1 METETDPYRLGNGG
15 YRTDRGHA
23 AASKQVLLPSIVPP
37 SHREKTDI
45 DDHRHK
51 RVRLHDNIQQPQRQP
66 PLAPPDEHSDCFI
79 VGERRVERSD
89 GIASNA
95 AAPTPDTQLERSSS
109 TKAHKPRLPATLL
122 SDLFQ
127 SFTTVPQS
135 LQHAPSCS
143 DHHSDLTNMPPP
155 QHSSGAWPQA
165 KSLAQDLDVSDEA
178 DQVRAFVEQLGGL
191 QCVTCRHPLLSRSD
205 LHDVLPRQFR
215 ALFATPQRD
224 PTSTS
229 GTKKKI
235 KRYFDIS
242 PGPVELLLLCPK
254 CQDSSTCAG
263 CGESVKKS
271 RHALHGEEFITS
283 WHCDRER
290 LTLIWFILCGY
301 DDYIKHNKPFQ
312 SVPKEK
318 KDNATHGSRRPG
330 RVHKGSVPSGVGYG
344 GNQGGEL
351 SDGSYSDEDN
361 VGMPGMGGMSL
372 PSLFSKK
379 NPTLA
384 NPTFHLLGK
393 SQQPSTFSGLEDL
406 FDAHDAQQLL
416 DPLAAI
422 LNPPWTGMSSTDHW
436 GAPYSPI
443 PPKKIKKQHKKK
455 IAGNPG
461 ALPLYQQSF
470 GAYANDSDSPAY
482 TLNGQPKPEPPNN
495 PLMAFDEP
503 PASPKTIKKQPK
515 KKIAGD
521 PGALPFYQ
529 QSFGGYANYFGAP
542 AYTLSGQA
550 NPRPPVNPLIGFDE
564 SLAPHSSQPKLKP
577 PVNPLMRF
585 DEPLAPHSSQPKSKP
600 PINPLMRFDEP
611 LAPHNSQP
619 KPKPPNNPLMRFDE
633 PHAPHN
639 SQPKPKPPVNPLTSF
654 DEPLAPHSSKPT
666 LRFELDFSG
675 TEMIRKAP
683 PLPVFREILQLAE
696 YPDHG
701 IFENFDDPLDD
712 FETTY
717 NHHIGRKRAASPIRE
732 DPNDLLTSQVIS
744 ALSLLLPDPDAR
756 RATAYDQE
764 PPTVLTSMLLRSSL
778 VDRVAELLHSGSVQ
792 DATRRDRLY
801 MSLLDFA
808 TTLFNSPI
816 MRYTVVCAKRCVNRA
831 GHDLLRVSMG
841 LSTRMKGEEQQTAQ
855 PIVACLDGLRI
866 QSDMIIKQS
875 PGDSAEFCTAE
886 WDRTLLISRSV
897 CELAARIDDTTRT
910 TSRIN
915 DTPTLLNVDTKAWEK
930 DLAMLEIDD
939 NTILSSHAFG
949 DEARKFGDPP
959 AGHQPTARHLR
970 TLRRVSDGRHEGPH
984 RRPTRNP
991 YENGLWE
998 FDLLCGIDYPNEP
1011 PKMFFRTTGGGQA
1024 RVNPNLYACG
1034 KVCLSLLGT
1043 WHGEPWR
1050 PGKSTL
1056 LQVLVS
1062 IQAMIFC
1069 DEPRCNEPHLE
1080 SDHGSEASR
1089 AYNRNVY
1096 AMTVQHAMLE
1106 WLGVQTARRSRRER
1120 AVVVPSSGGVWSD
1133 VVARHF
1139 GDRSNDIVRTV
1150 GRWVADK
1157 PPPRTSRRLRGFE
1170 GYGSMSQHYGAA
1182 MLGSGVAEMGAGGVE
1197 WEEGGELVAV
1207 LGRALGELEE
1217 NRRMG

>member
-51 RVRLHDNIQQPQRQP
+51 RVRLHDNNQQPQRQP

-79 VGERRVERSD
+79 VGERRVERAD

-95 AAPTPDTQLERSSS
+95 TAPTPDTQLERSSS
-109 TKAHKPRLPATLL
+109 TKAHKPRLPTTLL
-122 SDLFQ
+122 SDLFP
-127 SFTTVPQS
+127 SFITVPQS
-135 LQHAPSCS
+135 PQHAPSCS

-155 QHSSGAWPQA
+155 QHSSGAWPQT

-191 QCVTCRHPLLSRSD
+191 QCVTSD

-235 KRYFDIS
+235 RRYFDIS

-271 RHALHGEEFITS
+271 RHALHGKEFITS

-318 KDNATHGSRRPG
+318 KDNATHGSRRLG
-330 RVHKGSVPSGVGYG
+330 RVHKGGVPSGVGYG
-344 GNQGGEL
+344 GNHGGEL
-351 SDGSYSDEDN
+351 SDGFHSDEDT
-361 VGMPGMGGMSL
+361 VGMPGMGEMSL

-393 SQQPSTFSGLEDL
+393 SQHPSTFSGLEDS

-416 DPLAAI
+416 DPLAAM
-422 LNPPWTGMSSTDHW
+422 LNPPWTGMSSPGHW
-436 GAPYSPI
+436 GAPYSPV
-443 PPKKIKKQHKKK
+443 PPKKIKKQPKKK

-470 GAYANDSDSPAY
+470 GGYANDFDPPAY
-482 TLNGQPKPEPPNN
+482 TLNGQPKPEPPVN

-503 PASPKTIKKQPK
+503 PAPPKTIKTQPK

-542 AYTLSGQA
+542 AYTLSGQT
-550 NPRPPVNPLIGFDE
+550 NPE
-564 SLAPHSSQPKLKP
+564 P
-577 PVNPLMRF
+577 PVNPLMRS

-619 KPKPPNNPLMRFDE
+619 KPTPPVNPLMRFDE
-633 PHAPHN
+633 PLAPHS
-639 SQPKPKPPVNPLTSF
+639 SQPKPKAPVNPLISF
-654 DEPLAPHSSKPT
+654 DEPLAPHSSQPI
-666 LRFELDFSG
+666 LRNWKCGLDFSG

-683 PLPVFREILQLAE
+683 PLPAFREILQLAE

-701 IFENFDDPLDD
+701 IFEDFDDPLDD
-712 FETTY
+712 FDVTY
-717 NHHIGRKRAASPIRE
+717 NHHVGRKRAASPIRE

-756 RATAYDQE
+756 RATAYDLE
-764 PPTVLTSMLLRSSL
+764 PPTVLASMLLRSSL

-792 DATRRDRLY
+792 DATRRDQLY

-808 TTLFNSPI
+808 TTLFNSPT
-816 MRYTVVCAKRCVNRA
+816 MRNTVVCAKRCVNRA

-855 PIVACLDGLRI
+855 PIAACLDGLRI
-866 QSDMIIKQS
+866 QSEMIIKQS
-875 PGDSAEFCTAE
+875 PGDSTEMFTAE

-897 CELAARIDDTTRT
+897 CELAARIDETKRT

-915 DTPTLLNVDTKAWEK
+915 DTPTLLTVDTKAWEK

-949 DEARKFGDPP
+949 DEARKFADPP
-959 AGHQPTARHLR
+959 AGRMRELIKEITCLKTSLPPGIFVRYGESRMDVMKILI
-970 TLRRVSDGRHEGPH
+970 VGPQG
-984 RRPTRNP
+984 TP

-998 FDLLCGIDYPNEP
+998 FDLLCGIGYPNEP

-1050 PGKSTL
+1050 PGKSTI

-1069 DEPRCNEPHLE
+1069 DEPHCNEPHLE

-1139 GDRSNDIVRTV
+1139 RDRSNDIVRTV

-1170 GYGSMSQHYGAA
+1170 GYGSMSQYYGAA
-1182 MLGSGVAEMGAGGVE
+1182 MLSSGVAEMKTGDVE
-1197 WEEGGELVAV
+1197 GEEGEELVEV
-1207 LGRALGELEE
+1207 LGRALRELEE
-1217 NRRMG
+1217 NWRMG